1 MNMLCMKQIRVLA
14 LQETH
19 LNEEIT
25 SQIRMVFDKKMM
37 ILNSGAPTSP
47 TASVV
52 AFVLNKE
59 KLNIKE
65 ATLKVLIPGRTIF
78 LTLEW
83 Q

>member
-1 MNMLCMKQIRVLA
+1 MKQIRVLA

-47 TASVV
+47 TASAGV

-59 KLNIKE
+59 KLDIKE
-65 ATLKVLIPGRTIF
+65 ATLKVLIPGRAIF